1 MRKGW
6 KQTPFLPVFI
16 VQSKQLSWTTTC
28 SRLNHS
34 PAARLSINSCSQ
46 AGVEIPQHTSS
57 YEVYGNVTSQ
67 LGLSKGT
74 DSDAM
79 DGANRRT
86 QGLKNL

>member
-1 MRKGW
+1 M
-6 KQTPFLPVFI
+6 
-16 VQSKQLSWTTTC
+16 
-28 SRLNHS
+28 
-34 PAARLSINSCSQ
+34 
-46 AGVEIPQHTSS
+46 EIPQHASS